1 MGVIA
6 LMFAVQVYEGGE
18 LRHESVPDPE
28 PGAGEVVVELRTAA
42 LNRRDLLV
50 SRGTYPFPLP
60 LIPGSDGAGVRRDT
74 GEEVV
79 IYPALDWGVR
89 EEAFGPDFQI
99 LGGPRNGTYAELVS
113 VPEVN
118 VFPKPARL
126 SWEEAAALP
135 LAGLTAYRAL
145 FSRGALHS
153 GETVLVLGAGSGVST
168 FAVQLAAQ
176 AGARVLVTSSSSDK
190 IEQSRA
196 LGAEGGVNYAS
207 EDWVASVKELGGA
220 DLVIDSIGS
229 TWPQSL
235 DCLRP
240 GGRVVVFGAT
250 GGTEATLAVRPFY
263 FGQWSLLGTMMGSP
277 ADFAAL
283 LGALEAGSWRPV
295 IDSVVPLEDAAT
307 ALEAMESGDH
317 FGKLVLSCG

>member
-1 MGVIA
+1 M
-6 LMFAVQVYEGGE
+6 LAVRVHEGGE
-18 LRHESVPDPE
+18 LRHETVADPVA
-28 PGAGEVVVELRTAA
+28 PPGEVVVELRAAA

-50 SRGTYPFPLP
+50 AGGTYPFPLP
-60 LIPGSDGAGVRRDT
+60 LIPGSDGAGLRRDT

-79 IYPALDWGVR
+79 ILPTLNWGER
-89 EEAFGPDFQI
+89 EEVQGSDFQI
-99 LGGPRNGTYAELVS
+99 LGGPRNGTYAELVA
-113 VPEVN
+113 VPEAN
-118 VFPKPARL
+118 LFARPARL

-145 FSRGALHS
+145 FSRGGLRS

-176 AGARVLVTSSSSDK
+176 AGARVIVTSSSAEK
-190 IEQSRA
+190 IERSVA
-196 LGAEGGVNYAS
+196 LGAEGGVNYPS
-207 EDWVASVKELGGA
+207 EDWVAAVKELGGA
-220 DLVIDSIGS
+220 DLVVDSIGS

-250 GGTEATLAVRPFY
+250 GGTEATLPVRPFY

-277 ADFAAL
+277 ADFEGL
-283 LGALEAGSWRPV
+283 LGALESGTWRPV
-295 IDSVVPLEDAAT
+295 IDSVLPLADAARAVET
-307 ALEAMESGDH
+307 MASGQH
-317 FGKLVLSCG
+317 FGKLVLACN

>member
-1 MGVIA
+1 MQ
-6 LMFAVQVYEGGE
+6 AVRVHEGGE
-18 LRHESVPDPE
+18 LRYETVSDPE
-28 PGAGEVVVELRTAA
+28 PGAGEVLVELRAAA

-50 SRGTYPFPLP
+50 RRGTYPFPLP
-60 LIPGSDGAGVRRDT
+60 LVPGSDGAGVRRDT

-79 IYPALDWGVR
+79 IYPSLDWGDR
-89 EEAFGPDFQI
+89 EDSFAPEHQI
-99 LGGPRNGTYAELVS
+99 LGGPRDGTYAELVV
-113 VPEVN
+113 VPGAN

-135 LAGLTAYRAL
+135 LAGLTAHRAL
-145 FSRGALHS
+145 FARGGLGS

-176 AGARVLVTSSSSDK
+176 AGARVLVTSSSAGK
-190 IEQSRA
+190 IEHAQE
-196 LGAEGGVNYAS
+196 LGADDGVNYVS
-207 EDWVASVKELGGA
+207 DDWVAWIKEQGGA

-235 DCLRP
+235 DSLRP

-250 GGTEATLAVRPFY
+250 GGTEATLQVRPFY

-277 ADFAAL
+277 SDFAAL
-283 LGALEAGSWRPV
+283 LRALENGSWSPV
-295 IDSVVPLEDAAT
+295 VDSVVPLEDAAS
-307 ALEAMESGDH
+307 ALDTLESGAH
-317 FGKLVLSCG
+317 FGKLVLSCS

>member
-1 MGVIA
+1 M
-6 LMFAVQVYEGGE
+6 LAVQVHEGSE
-18 LRHESVPDPE
+18 LRHETVADPVAA
-28 PGAGEVVVELRTAA
+28 PGEVVVELRTAA

-50 SRGTYPFPLP
+50 VGGTYPFPLP

-74 GEEVV
+74 GEEIV
-79 IYPALDWGVR
+79 IFPTLGWGER
-89 EEAFGPDFQI
+89 EEVQGPDFQI
-99 LGGPRNGTYAELVS
+99 LGGPRNGTYAELVV
-113 VPEVN
+113 VPEAN
-118 VFPKPARL
+118 VFAKPARL

-145 FSRGALHS
+145 FSRGGLRS

-176 AGARVLVTSSSSDK
+176 VGARVIVTSSSADK
-190 IEQSRA
+190 IERSVA
-196 LGAEGGVNYAS
+196 LGAEGGVNYATD
-207 EDWVASVKELGGA
+207 DWVAAVKELGGA
-220 DLVIDSIGS
+220 DLVVDSIGS

-250 GGTEATLAVRPFY
+250 GGTEATLPVRPFY

-277 ADFAAL
+277 ADFAGL
-283 LGALEAGSWRPV
+283 LGALESGSWRPV
-295 IDSVVPLEDAAT
+295 IDSVRPLAEAHVAV
-307 ALEAMESGDH
+307 EAMAAGAH
-317 FGKLVLSCG
+317 FGKLVLACN

>member
-1 MGVIA
+1 
-6 LMFAVQVYEGGE
+6 MFAVRVHEGGE
-18 LRHESVPDPE
+18 LRHETTPDPE
-28 PGAGEVVVELRTAA
+28 PGLGEVLVELRAAA

-50 SRGTYPFPLP
+50 CKGTYPFPLP
-60 LIPGSDGAGVRRDT
+60 LVPGSDGAGVRRDT
-74 GEEVV
+74 GEDVV
-79 IYPALDWGVR
+79 IYPALAWGDR
-89 EEAFGPDFQI
+89 EEVAGPDFQI
-99 LGGPRNGTYAELVS
+99 LGGPRDGTYAELVA
-113 VPEVN
+113 VPEAN
-118 VFPKPARL
+118 VFPKPAGL

-145 FSRGALHS
+145 HSRGGLRA

-176 AGARVLVTSSSSDK
+176 AGARVLVTSSSDDR
-190 IEQSRA
+190 IERARA
-196 LGAEGGVNYAS
+196 LGAEEGVNYAS
-207 EDWVASVKELGGA
+207 EDWVTSVKELGGA

-250 GGTEATLAVRPFY
+250 GGTEVTLPVRPFY

-277 ADFAAL
+277 ADFAGL
-283 LGALEAGSWRPV
+283 LSALEKGSWRPV
-295 IDSVVPLEDAAT
+295 IDSVLPLAEVAT
-307 ALEAMESGDH
+307 ALERMESGNH